1 MTSKLLTI
9 KLFYNLANQLHYIQ
23 LGGTIYSVPA
33 TWAIEI
39 KKREGLDIRNA
50 RDVHDMQ
57 EISNNDKV

>member
-9 KLFYNLANQLHYIQ
+9 KIFYNLANQLHYIQ

-39 KKREGLDIRNA
+39 QKREGLDIRSA
-50 RDVHDMQ
+50 RDIHDMQ

>member
-1 MTSKLLTI
+1 MISKLLTI

-50 RDVHDMQ
+50 MDVHDMQ

>member
-1 MTSKLLTI
+1 MISKLLTI

-39 KKREGLDIRNA
+39 KKREGLDIRSA

-57 EISNNDKV
+57 EIRNNDKV

>member
-9 KLFYNLANQLHYIQ
+9 KLFYNLGTQTFYMQ
-23 LGGTIYSVPA
+23 LGGTIYQVSDK
-33 TWAIEI
+33 WILEI

-50 RDVHDMQ
+50 KDVHDMQ